1 MWSSRWAKKMV
12 SGWLGRILP
21 RAGRSLVLDTAA
33 LGTARAL
40 RGKARK
46 TTVFGTDKTM
56 PLAAKQMKVKC
67 IKGWSG
73 ACLEKARGRFD
84 LIYLD
89 YCGTVDGTWGGSS
102 RSTWTGYLSNRSGK
116 RRRRPC

>member
-12 SGWLGRILP
+12 NGWLGRILP

-40 RGKARK
+40 RAKARK

-56 PLAAKQMKVKC
+56 PLARTRRC
-67 IKGWSG
+67 P
-73 ACLEKARGRFD
+73 LR
-84 LIYLD
+84 
-89 YCGTVDGTWGGSS
+89 
-102 RSTWTGYLSNRSGK
+102 LSV
-116 RRRRPC
+116 